1 MLMDFFTHCWKKRPL
16 ESGGGVPYQQMGWY
30 NALQRWAVLVV
41 IAMASALPVA
51 ASADSMTTE
60 LTAFELERTE
70 EGLFLSATVKF
81 DLPSVVD
88 DVLHKGIPVFF
99 VAEAEL
105 RRDRWYWYDKRVVT
119 VARHMRLAF
128 QPLLRRWRL
137 QVSANPMG
145 NNGLG
150 VTLSQNFDSL
160 PDAMAAIQ
168 RFSRWKIADP
178 AGLDADGRF
187 NVDFQFRLD
196 VSQLPRPFQIGAL
209 GQSEWSLAVSRNQ
222 KVPAEAAR

>member
-1 MLMDFFTHCWKKRPL
+1 MDFFTRCWKKRPL
-16 ESGGGVPYQQMGWY
+16 ELGAVVPCRWMAWR
-30 NALQRWAVLVV
+30 NALQMWVVLVV
-41 IAMASALPVA
+41 FAVTSLLSGTAMADSVA
-51 ASADSMTTE
+51 AE
-60 LTAFELERTE
+60 LSAFELERSD

-81 DLPSVVD
+81 DLPSVVE

-105 RRDRWYWYDKRVVT
+105 RRDRWYWYDKRVST

-137 QVSANPMG
+137 QVAANPIG

-178 AGLDADGRF
+178 TGLDADSRF

-209 GQSEWSLAVSRNQ
+209 GQSEWSLAVGRNQ
-222 KVPAEAAR
+222 KVPTEAVR